1 MSPPPHPLPQ
11 SLAGARAKP
20 PTSLIPYRQA
30 PALLQVV
37 MAGPR
42 SVDRDQAAKKG
53 AGKAQAA
60 ASAAAAASGGA
71 TCEHANIVRADG
83 EMVCTSCGM
92 VIDDDALAALHGCH
106 DHDAQFNASL
116 PQSWGGDGSES
127 KPNLYVS
134 NALGTANAIPK
145 MQGMQLVSLYCKGG
159 LETAK
164 DRRNKNRLSKFSNA
178 CEKMKFAPAQAQTA
192 WTLFQR
198 AAKDA
203 SPRKTAESAAWAV
216 YKTCQMYS
224 IPATSD
230 EILGVIK
237 SNFGRKTMPNMLK
250 ILYSH
255 MPSADDSLAAHSS
268 AAAVDGASAAAAA
281 DSPDATPEQ
290 RSGGAGAPSSA
301 AAGGGSG
308 GGNSNSNDQYYF
320 ALNMRRMLKGRKFS
334 KEMFSSAKN
343 DAWKLYTEVFRTG
356 NPNIRARRSIMM
368 AFRVGS

>member
-1 MSPPPHPLPQ
+1 MQ
-11 SLAGARAKP
+11 G
-20 PTSLIPYRQA
+20 
-30 PALLQVV
+30 V

-42 SVDRDQAAKKG
+42 SADRNQAAKKG
-53 AGKAQAA
+53 AGKARAA
-60 ASAAAAASGGA
+60 AAAAAAASGGA

-83 EMVCTSCGM
+83 EMVCTSCGT
-92 VIDDDALAALHGCH
+92 VIDDDALAALHGSH
-106 DHDAQFNASL
+106 DHDAAYNSAL

-134 NALGTANAIPK
+134 NALGTANAIPR

-159 LETAK
+159 LEMAK
-164 DRRNKNRLSKFSNA
+164 DRRNKTRLSKFSNA
-178 CEKMKFAPAQAQTA
+178 CEKMKFTQAQAQTA

-198 AAKDA
+198 AAKDG

-224 IPATSD
+224 IPATTD

-237 SNFGRKTMPNMLK
+237 LNFGRKSMPNMIK

-255 MPSADDSLAAHSS
+255 MPSADDTLAAT
-268 AAAVDGASAAAAA
+268 ASAAAAGDGAPSSSAAATA
-281 DSPDATPEQ
+281 DSPDAAPEQ
-290 RSGGAGAPSSA
+290 RSGGAGAPSAASA
-301 AAGGGSG
+301 A
-308 GGNSNSNDQYYF
+308 GNNNNNDQYYF